1 MATPTIKVSAK
12 PDRFFPVKG
21 VRGRLAFVGWRE
33 CNRAAD
39 GTYGEACEHAIPA
52 APGIELDGQGDYK
65 SQTSDLYVQGFDVH
79 LTRIDPE
86 TKKPM
91 VVEVPDESY
100 YRAAV
105 RDGDLEQ
112 VK

>member
-1 MATPTIKVSAK
+1 MSNLKVTAK
-12 PDRFFPVKG
+12 PDRLFPLKG
-21 VRGRLAFVGWRE
+21 VGRRLSFVGWRE
-33 CNRAAD
+33 CLRAPD
-39 GTYGEACEHAIPA
+39 GSYKEEAEHIVPA
-52 APGIELDGQGDYK
+52 APGIRLDGEGQWA
-65 SQTSDLYVQGFDVH
+65 SQTSDLYVEGFEVH

-100 YRAAV
+100 YRVAV